1 MNRSEEMALIN
12 CPECGKQVSDVASSC
27 PNCGYPIS
35 HYIETMQESN
45 NANTFFQENKSE
57 KKDIAVSVSTEEA
70 RKHLPKDAKTMALV
84 KCSQC
89 GKEYSSFA
97 EICPHCGY
105 SEKNKRYQRELMQ
118 ERTNQYNPNN
128 KNNGSTNY
136 EQVKYFLIGLLFI
149 VAVIFIFKSCVGGSN
164 KKPSE
169 TSLKTQAWV
178 CAQDIVKQN
187 LKSPST
193 AKFCTMPEATIRNSK
208 NNDWSVSGWVD
219 AQNSFGGTIRTKFL
233 VTLTLTENGYK
244 NGYVIFDE

>member
-1 MNRSEEMALIN
+1 MALVK
-12 CPECGKQVSDVASSC
+12 CPECGKQVSEKANSC

-35 HYIETMQESN
+35 KYIETMQEAN
-45 NANTFFQENKSE
+45 NTNTVFPENKSE
-57 KKDIAVSVSTEEA
+57 KNDITVTESIKE
-70 RKHLPKDAKTMALV
+70 V
-84 KCSQC
+84 FNCSQC

-128 KNNGSTNY
+128 KNNSSSSS
-136 EQVKYFLIGLLFI
+136 QSVKNFLIGLF
-149 VAVIFIFKSCVGGSN
+149 VIFAIIFLFKSCVGDSN

-178 CAQDIVKQN
+178 CAQDVVKQN

-208 NNDWSVSGWVD
+208 DDDWAVSGYVD
-219 AQNSFGGTIRTKFL
+219 AENSFGGTVRTEFL
-233 VTLTLTENGYK
+233 VTLTLTENGYT

>member
-1 MNRSEEMALIN
+1 MALIN

-35 HYIETMQESN
+35 KKTN
-45 NANTFFQENKSE
+45 NTISSVTKNPTNTVNTNNRYNSSSGNKSVG
-57 KKDIAVSVSTEEA
+57 IFLAC
-70 RKHLPKDAKTMALV
+70 LIFFGL
-84 KCSQC
+84 
-89 GKEYSSFA
+89 
-97 EICPHCGY
+97 IC
-105 SEKNKRYQRELMQ
+105 
-118 ERTNQYNPNN
+118 
-128 KNNGSTNY
+128 
-136 EQVKYFLIGLLFI
+136 
-149 VAVIFIFKSCVGGSN
+149 FIFFCIGGSN

-208 NNDWSVSGWVD
+208 DNDWAVSGWVD
-219 AQNSFGGTIRTKFL
+219 AQNSFGGTIRTKFF